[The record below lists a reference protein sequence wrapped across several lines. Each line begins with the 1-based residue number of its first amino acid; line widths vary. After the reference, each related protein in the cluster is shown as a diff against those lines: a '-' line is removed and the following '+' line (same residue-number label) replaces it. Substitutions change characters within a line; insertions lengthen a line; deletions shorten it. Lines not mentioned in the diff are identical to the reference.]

1 MTKSLKRV
9 FYPLWLRMGLNILQF
24 RCFQFSMRLDTLT
37 IHSDRPVH
45 WISNVHTRNL
55 AFHPQKCQKDTAR
68 SVQRFITNIMR
79 LQAGFHYIVVD
90 YLASY
95 LLLLLPPPLCWEGN
109 YKPVNRK
116 TITTTLLKNL
126 LYIGFLSLFFF
137 FLSSSCKAVAVH
149 ILGSSAPGVSS
160 CPLCNCVFFF
170 IVSTWVSPN
179 ENMSSQMDVNC
190 FQAEIIFLLSL
201 ANYHKIY

>member
-37 IHSDRPVH
+37 IHLDRPVR

-55 AFHPQKCQKDTAR
+55 LFHPQKCQKDTTR

-90 YLASY
+90 YLAS
-95 LLLLLPPPLCWEGN
+95 
-109 YKPVNRK
+109 
-116 TITTTLLKNL
+116 
-126 LYIGFLSLFFF
+126 
-137 FLSSSCKAVAVH
+137 
-149 ILGSSAPGVSS
+149 
-160 CPLCNCVFFF
+160 
-170 IVSTWVSPN
+170 
-179 ENMSSQMDVNC
+179 
-190 FQAEIIFLLSL
+190 
-201 ANYHKIY
+201 